1 MVENMSKMH
10 NPAHPGVVLR
20 EWIAELTV
28 TEAAE
33 RLGVDRGT
41 LHRLLSGKS
50 AVSAEMDIRLTK
62 ALGTTPGLWL
72 NMQGQYDL
80 WQAGKNFK
88 GKVRRIITNKA
99 A

>member
-1 MVENMSKMH
+1 MAKMH
-10 NPAHPGVVLR
+10 NPAHPGEVLS
-20 EWIAELTV
+20 EWLTEIST

-41 LHRLLSGKS
+41 LYRVLNGK
-50 AVSAEMDIRLTK
+50 AGVSPDMDIRLTK

-72 NMQGQYDL
+72 GMQAQYDL
-80 WQAGKNFK
+80 WQAEQKFK
-88 GKVRRIITNKA
+88 GKVRRIITNRA

>member
-1 MVENMSKMH
+1 MAKMH
-10 NPAHPGVVLR
+10 NPAHPGEVLR
-20 EWIAELTV
+20 EWLTEISV

-41 LHRLLSGKS
+41 LYRVLNGKA
-50 AVSAEMDIRLTK
+50 AVSPEMDIRLTK
-62 ALGTTPGLWL
+62 ALGTTSGLWL
-72 NMQGQYDL
+72 GMQAQYDL
-80 WQAGKNFK
+80 WQGEQKFK